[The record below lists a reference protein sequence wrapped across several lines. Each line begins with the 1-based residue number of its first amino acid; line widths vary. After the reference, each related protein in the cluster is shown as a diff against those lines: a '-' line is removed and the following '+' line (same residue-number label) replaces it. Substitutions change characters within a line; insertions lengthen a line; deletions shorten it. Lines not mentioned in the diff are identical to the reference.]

1 MMKKILVEKG
11 LIVSD
16 FRLANVI
23 ADSLVEKGYEV
34 VIIPETQQNQMPS
47 KFEMDIYKVEKVMAH
62 D

>member
-1 MMKKILVEKG
+1 MTKKILIEKS

-34 VIIPETQQNQMPS
+34 VIIPEMQQNQTPS
-47 KFEMDIYKVEKVMAH
+47 KFAMDIYEVEKVIAR

>member
-47 KFEMDIYKVEKVMAH
+47 KFKMDIYKVEKVMAH

>member
-1 MMKKILVEKG
+1 MIKKILVEKS

-47 KFEMDIYKVEKVMAH
+47 KFAMDIYEVGKVMAH

>member
-23 ADSLVEKGYEV
+23 ADSLAEKGYEV

-47 KFEMDIYKVEKVMAH
+47 KFAMDIYEVKKVMAH